1 MVHVDPPRPHQRA
14 ERAHREHGGETRVER
29 AVAEHHQRRL
39 GHREAEDD
47 TGDDAGER
55 AERVLAEHER
65 AHRRNDDP
73 DGGRTCL
80 SHGPKGTLRPMPD
93 AAASDWT
100 VKAADTIDA
109 VVTVVHDKA
118 VVPVTTIA
126 RWLVYGLLA
135 AIVGMMA
142 LVLTAIALVRVL
154 DIVTGDG
161 RVWIAH
167 LITGGIFTLAGLFA
181 WSKRS
186 PRE

>member
-1 MVHVDPPRPHQRA
+1 
-14 ERAHREHGGETRVER
+14 VER
-29 AVAEHHQRRL
+29 AVAERHQGGL
-39 GHREAEDD
+39 GHGESEDH
-47 TGDDAGER
+47 TGDDAGEG

-65 AHRRNDDP
+65 TDRGDDGAH
-73 DGGRTCL
+73 GGRTCL
-80 SHGPKGTLRPMPD
+80 SHGSKGTLRPMPD
-93 AAASDWT
+93 AATSDWT

-109 VVTVVHDKA
+109 VVMVVHDKA

-135 AIVGMMA
+135 AIVGTMA

-186 PRE
+186 PRQ